1 MPQHTVHL
9 LAALF
14 NPAVR
19 RTEPGNTS
27 FTFLTLTG
35 LTSFEVFLG
44 MVKFKAAKMYTLS
57 ENMSMS
63 YTFYCKL

>member
-27 FTFLTLTG
+27 FTFLT
-35 LTSFEVFLG
+35 FNRFNVFWGFFGNGEIQSSKNVYIKWEYVHELY
-44 MVKFKAAKMYTLS
+44 FL
-57 ENMSMS
+57 
-63 YTFYCKL
+63 L